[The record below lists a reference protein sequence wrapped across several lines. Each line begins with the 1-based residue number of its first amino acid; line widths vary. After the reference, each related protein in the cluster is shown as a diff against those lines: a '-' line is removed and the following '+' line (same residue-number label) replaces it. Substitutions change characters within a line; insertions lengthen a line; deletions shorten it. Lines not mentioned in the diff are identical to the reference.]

1 MLVAPTDSTVL
12 ITGETGTGK
21 ELVAQA
27 IHRLSPRQHK
37 ALITVNCAA
46 LPPTLIESELFG
58 HERGAFTNATS
69 RKLGRFELAHGGTI
83 FLDEVGELPIDLQMK
98 LLRVLEAQ
106 EFDRVGGSHTI
117 RVDVRVLAATNVD
130 LDQAIKR
137 GSFRA
142 DLFYRLNVFPLRLPT
157 LRERRE
163 DIPLLARHF
172 VKKYSQR
179 HRKPVT
185 RINSAALNALSGY
198 DWPGNVRELEH
209 VIERAVIVSQGS
221 AITVDEL
228 DGLGRGEAPSPEPR
242 TLAEAERAH
251 IVATLSRTNWIL
263 AGKQGAA
270 EKLGLKRSTLQH
282 RMKKLDISRP
292 PRQAS

>member
-1 MLVAPTDSTVL
+1 MNSWRGLWS
-12 ITGETGTGK
+12 
-21 ELVAQA
+21 
-27 IHRLSPRQHK
+27 R
-37 ALITVNCAA
+37 NCA
-46 LPPTLIESELFG
+46 
-58 HERGAFTNATS
+58 R
-69 RKLGRFELAHGGTI
+69 
-83 FLDEVGELPIDLQMK
+83 VGEGHPS
-98 LLRVLEAQ
+98 
-106 EFDRVGGSHTI
+106 G
-117 RVDVRVLAATNVD
+117 VDVRLLAAPTFD
-130 LDQAIKR
+130 LVQAIKR

-142 DLFYRLNVFPLRLPT
+142 DVFKRLSVFPLLLPP
-157 LRERRE
+157 LREGRE
-163 DIPLLARHF
+163 NIPLLARHF

>member
-1 MLVAPTDSTVL
+1 M
-12 ITGETGTGK
+12 
-21 ELVAQA
+21 
-27 IHRLSPRQHK
+27 
-37 ALITVNCAA
+37 
-46 LPPTLIESELFG
+46 
-58 HERGAFTNATS
+58 
-69 RKLGRFELAHGGTI
+69 
-83 FLDEVGELPIDLQMK
+83 
-98 LLRVLEAQ
+98 
-106 EFDRVGGSHTI
+106 
-117 RVDVRVLAATNVD
+117 
-130 LDQAIKR
+130 
-137 GSFRA
+137 
-142 DLFYRLNVFPLRLPT
+142 
-157 LRERRE
+157 
-163 DIPLLARHF
+163 
-172 VKKYSQR
+172 KKYSQR